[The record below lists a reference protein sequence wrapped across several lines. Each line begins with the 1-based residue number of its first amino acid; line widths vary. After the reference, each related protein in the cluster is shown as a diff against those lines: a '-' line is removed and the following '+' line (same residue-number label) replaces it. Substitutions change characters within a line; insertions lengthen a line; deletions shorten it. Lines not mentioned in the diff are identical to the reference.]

1 MKHKG
6 MENIIE
12 FTMLLSPVP
21 PALMIVRRKRV
32 NEKELS
38 YASHNFLDKGYNPH
52 IGQTDD
58 NGWMITIQLSPDYT
72 KSDLDEAVAKC
83 MIVATCLVDKGVY
96 DDSQSILLK
105 KPNEKLKRSLESTN
119 VFWED
124 TLERAKELD
133 RAKFDARA
141 VHKLSEVVSE
151 PIIKAIFKAND
162 YNLYKE

>member
-6 MENIIE
+6 IESTIE

-21 PALMIVRRKRV
+21 PALMIVRRKHV
-32 NEKELS
+32 NADELN

-58 NGWMITIQLSPDYT
+58 NGWMITIQLSPDY
-72 KSDLDEAVAKC
+72 KKADLDEAVAKC
-83 MIVATCLVDKGVY
+83 MIIATGLVDKGVY
-96 DDSQSILLK
+96 DNSQSILLK
-105 KPNEKLKRSLESTN
+105 KPNEKLAKSLESTN

-133 RAKFDARA
+133 RAQFDSRA
-141 VHKLSEVVSE
+141 IHKLSEVKSE

>member
-83 MIVATCLVDKGVY
+83 MIVATGLVDKGVY

-141 VHKLSEVVSE
+141 VHKLSEVTSE